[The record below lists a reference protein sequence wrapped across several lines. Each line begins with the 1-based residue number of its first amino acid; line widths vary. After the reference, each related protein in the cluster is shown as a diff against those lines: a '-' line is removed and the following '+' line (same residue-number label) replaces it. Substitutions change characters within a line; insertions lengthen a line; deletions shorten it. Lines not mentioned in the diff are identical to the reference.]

1 MSPLSVIVL
10 TGGSKPGLFSCH
22 AQIHTHTHAH
32 STCVRLTDSSFI
44 TINQLQPP
52 QVCTNPPTAGGKGRR
67 TGERC
72 KRSRPPRRKYVEGNK
87 EKWNKGSDV
96 LYFCVFTHS
105 GVSAGLPEA
114 TVLMAPSC
122 PMMCSFSLLSRGNLL
137 LSSASRRACNSRN

>member
-1 MSPLSVIVL
+1 MFQRGRRKGQESEGERWRSKTRDPEIEMMEKEKNRDRGGRAESWRETRRRRRGGGLQYVSSLCNRVNWRLQAWPLQLSR
-10 TGGSKPGLFSCH
+10 TN
-22 AQIHTHTHAH
+22 THTHAH

-87 EKWNKGSDV
+87 EK
-96 LYFCVFTHS
+96 
-105 GVSAGLPEA
+105 
-114 TVLMAPSC
+114 
-122 PMMCSFSLLSRGNLL
+122 
-137 LSSASRRACNSRN
+137 